1 MTEERV
7 RKVVLVADD
16 DRDIADLV
24 MFRLD
29 RSGYE
34 VLQAFDGREALD
46 LALERLP
53 DLCVLDVTMP
63 RLDGYEVTRRLRAT
77 DATRSIPIILL
88 TARAQEADEER
99 AFDAGAT
106 DYVRKPFSPQDLK
119 SRVQALLE
127 RP

>member
-1 MTEERV
+1 MTEEPA

-24 MFRLD
+24 TLRLG
-29 RSGYE
+29 RSGYD
-34 VLQAFDGREALD
+34 VLQAFDGQEALD

-63 RLDGYEVTRRLRAT
+63 RLDGYEVTRRLRANQ
-77 DATRSIPIILL
+77 ATRSIPIILL
-88 TARAQEADEER
+88 TARAQEADEAH

-106 DYVRKPFSPQDLK
+106 DYVRKPFSPLALG
-119 SRVQALLE
+119 SRVQALLDG
-127 RP
+127 P

>member
-88 TARAQEADEER
+88 TARAQEADEQR